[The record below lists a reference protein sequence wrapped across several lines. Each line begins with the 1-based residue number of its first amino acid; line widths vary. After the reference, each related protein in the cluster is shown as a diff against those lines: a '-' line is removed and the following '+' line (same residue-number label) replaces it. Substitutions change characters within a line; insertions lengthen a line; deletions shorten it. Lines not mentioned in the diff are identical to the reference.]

1 MQQNT
6 VYRPFVP
13 LLMLAAAVAVWLGFS
28 TMQLMQE
35 RDDLR
40 AAGEKQQLLV
50 DRSNKLRTQM
60 ADIGEELLKLR
71 DQGNSGATEILR
83 QLEKSNIKLD
93 HRVTDAPTTADG
105 APPAPE

>member
-60 ADIGEELLKLR
+60 ADIGKELLKLR

-93 HRVTDAPTTADG
+93 HRVTDAPATADG
-105 APPAPE
+105 APPPPE

>member
-13 LLMLAAAVAVWLGFS
+13 LLMLAASVAVWLGFS

-35 RDDLR
+35 RDDLS

-50 DRSNKLRTQM
+50 ERSNKLRMQM
-60 ADIGEELLKLR
+60 GAIGDELKKLR
-71 DQGNSGATEILR
+71 DQGNAGASEILR

-93 HRVTDAPTTADG
+93 HRLADNPDARSDAPA
-105 APPAPE
+105 APD

>member
-13 LLMLAAAVAVWLGFS
+13 FLMLAISVAIWLGFS

-50 DRSNKLRTQM
+50 EKSNKLRLQM
-60 ADIGEELLKLR
+60 GAIGDELKKLG
-71 DQGNSGATEILR
+71 DQGNPGASEILR

-93 HRVTDAPTTADG
+93 HRVTDATDNTG
-105 APPAPE
+105 SAPATPE

>member
-13 LLMLAAAVAVWLGFS
+13 FLMLAVSVAVWLGFS

-50 DRSNKLRTQM
+50 EKSNKLRLQM
-60 ADIGEELLKLR
+60 GAIGDELLKLR
-71 DQGNSGATEILR
+71 DQGNPGATEILS

-93 HRVTDAPTTADG
+93 HRITDGTASTDSAPA
-105 APPAPE
+105 APE